1 MTPGDATLQT
11 LTMGKMKLVGK
22 IHDKL
27 KAISG
32 EQKIR

>member
-1 MTPGDATLQT
+1 MTPRDATLLT
-11 LTMGKMKLVGK
+11 LTMGTMKLGK
-22 IHDKL
+22 ILDKL